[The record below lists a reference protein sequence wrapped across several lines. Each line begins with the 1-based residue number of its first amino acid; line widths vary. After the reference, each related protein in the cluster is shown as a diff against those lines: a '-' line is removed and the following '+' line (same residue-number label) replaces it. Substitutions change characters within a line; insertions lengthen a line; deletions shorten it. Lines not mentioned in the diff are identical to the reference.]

1 MAYNSTNDIKLKII
15 GALGAAWIRDI
26 IMQDPTSALTNRGL
40 EEGMDNGL
48 TLGMGRANSA
58 GEQVDLLNPMEEDGD
73 NGNGDEEGQDERE
86 DDDDDD
92 YRNVLPSSRMSLDM
106 FLPDAGR
113 QRKLTL
119 NGDLDQTTEAR
130 QDDIAV
136 QEQTFDLIRNV
147 VCDPGAPEM
156 IDFLF
161 KEIGQ
166 DEILDALA
174 DKLRPRSIQHLH
186 HRRGPSSN
194 SNNRSLNVPTEIIV
208 AVSFVIINI
217 AAGLPQHRQKLLGH
231 PDLIRNLLGYFNHPH
246 RQVRV
251 NCVWIVINLTD
262 EDEQS
267 DREESRERALELRSL
282 GVADKLRA
290 LRDDPDLDVRE
301 RVKTALHQVNSL
313 M

>member
-1 MAYNSTNDIKLKII
+1 MSYNSTNDIKLKII
-15 GALGAAWIRDI
+15 QGLGVSWIRDI
-26 IMQDPTSALTNRGL
+26 ITQDPTSALAKRGL

-58 GEQVDLLNPMEEDGD
+58 GEQVDLLNPMEEDDFNEGE
-73 NGNGDEEGQDERE
+73 GDEEDRVRE
-86 DDDDDD
+86 ND
-92 YRNVLPSSRMSLDM
+92 YRNGMPSSRMSLDM

-136 QEQTFDLIRNV
+136 QEQMFDLIRNV
-147 VCDPGAPEM
+147 ACDPGAPEM

-166 DEILDALA
+166 YEILDALA
-174 DKLRPRSIQHLH
+174 DKLRPRSIQLP
-186 HRRGPSSN
+186 HRRGPSN
-194 SNNRSLNVPTEIIV
+194 SHSLNVPTEIIV

-217 AAGLPQHRQKLLGH
+217 AASRPQYRQKLLDH
-231 PDLIRNLLGYFNHPH
+231 PDLMRNLAGYFNHAN

-251 NCVWIVINLTD
+251 NCIWIAINLTD
-262 EDEQS
+262 KDEQT
-267 DREESRERALELRSL
+267 DRDRDECRERALKLKSL
-282 GVADKLRA
+282 GIVERLLP

-301 RVKTALHQVNSL
+301 RVKTAVHQINSL
-313 M
+313 I